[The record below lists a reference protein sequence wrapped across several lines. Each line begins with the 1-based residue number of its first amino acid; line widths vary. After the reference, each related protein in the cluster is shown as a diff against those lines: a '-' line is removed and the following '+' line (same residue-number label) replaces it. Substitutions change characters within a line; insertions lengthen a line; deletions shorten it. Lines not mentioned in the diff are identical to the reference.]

1 MATTPATI
9 HWQSS
14 LDPAFDQARQKQTF
28 VLLDFF
34 SPT

>member
-1 MATTPATI
+1 MIEWLASYDEAI
-9 HWQSS
+9 
-14 LDPAFDQARQKQTF
+14 ARAKRDEKF

>member
-1 MATTPATI
+1 MIEWLASYEDA
-9 HWQSS
+9 
-14 LDPAFDQARQKQTF
+14 LARAKAEDKF

>member
-1 MATTPATI
+1 MIA
-9 HWQSS
+9 WKSS
-14 LDPAFDQARQKQTF
+14 VDIAITEAKTSAKF